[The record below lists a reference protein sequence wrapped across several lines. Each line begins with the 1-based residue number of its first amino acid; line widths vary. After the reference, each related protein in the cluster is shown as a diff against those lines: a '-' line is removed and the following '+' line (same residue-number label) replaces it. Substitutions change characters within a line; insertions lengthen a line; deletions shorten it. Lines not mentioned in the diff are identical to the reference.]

1 MNDELQASALTAAG
15 DEADMPFEEGIA
27 LPTIEE
33 RLQVMED
40 RLARGSARMRR
51 IETSVDE
58 NTAMTRASAEMT
70 RENAEVTREVLEL
83 MQAAK
88 AGFKVAGWIGTALR
102 GAGKLAAAIAGIWAL
117 WQAIRHGTPPT
128 PPTH

>member
-1 MNDELQASALTAAG
+1 MDLAMNDELQASALTAAG

-58 NTAMTRASAEMT
+58 NTAMTRANAEM
-70 RENAEVTREVLEL
+70 TREVLEL

-88 AGFKVAGWIGTALR
+88 AGFRVAGWVGTALR

-117 WQAIRHGTPPT
+117 WQAIRHGTPPA